1 MISITAMIAPDV
13 AAPIPAVASAGSTA
27 LADLSHL
34 GPMMAV
40 AIWSLLLLLS
50 DAFAGPGF
58 RGFQRRIALVGLAI
72 AAGLG
77 VMQFGMIEYDAGVS
91 VFSGLLSVDHFS
103 VLLDLGVIVV
113 AAGVIAFAGDY
124 ARSHRFE
131 YGEQESL
138 ILIAA
143 FGMMIL
149 NHACD
154 LVAIFLGIETM
165 SIAIYVLVGARWNS
179 RASSEAALKY
189 FIMGAFSSGI
199 LLMGIALMYGATGT
213 TNLDQLAA
221 SIGQIFTAWGAAQP
235 YVELVVQSEALR
247 AAGQALPPPEAVAD
261 AVDKSVIGMAPAAL
275 FIPGVFLLLAGL
287 LFKVSAVPFHMWT
300 PDAYDGA
307 PTPTTAFMAA
317 GVKIGGFAA
326 LLKVFVG
333 TLATQRL
340 ATAPY
345 GWTSV
350 VAVIAL
356 LTMTVGNFAAVRQ
369 PNVKRLLA
377 YSSIA
382 HVGYILVGIVAAANF
397 YGHAYSVGTLRP
409 ADQIEWSRLTGDFS
423 VAAVL
428 FYVLTYAVATLGAF
442 ACVSWY
448 GANKIEGTTA
458 HEWSG
463 LAQRHPAM
471 ALGLT
476 ICLLSLMGMPPTVGF
491 FGKVGLFR
499 AALENDNI
507 MMRVLVIAALLN
519 SVVGAYYYLRLIVS
533 MYFRPPGS
541 TDMPTLPGRG
551 ARVVVGV
558 AAVGCLGLGVLGDA
572 SFRRAELAAAGFPYA
587 AGSEQ
592 RSYWV
597 DKLRT
602 RWEDADLAAEAKA
615 KGGDEDAQGKADAK
629 ADDKPA
635 DAKAPDAKAPD
646 AKAPDAK
653 APDAKAPDSK
663 AEPRPTMP
671 RGDAKAPDAQGRV
684 DGRIEARP
692 TTPPSGT
699 ATPTDAKA
707 PEAKAAEAKA
717 PAKPNP

>member
-1 MISITAMIAPDV
+1 MIALAPEV
-13 AAPIPAVASAGSTA
+13 AAAAAPVTAGATA

-34 GPMMAV
+34 GPMLVVAV
-40 AIWSLLLLLS
+40 WSLLLLVA

-58 RGFQRRIALVGLAI
+58 RGFQRRVALVGLGI
-72 AAGLG
+72 AGALAA
-77 VMQFGMIEYDAGVS
+77 MQFGTLEYDAGVS
-91 VFSGLLSVDHFS
+91 VFSGFLSVDHFS
-103 VLLDLGVIVV
+103 VLLDLGVI
-113 AAGVIAFAGDY
+113 AICAGVIGFAGDY

-131 YGEQESL
+131 YGEQETLVL
-138 ILIAA
+138 IGG

-149 NHACD
+149 NHATD

-199 LLMGIALMYGATGT
+199 LLMGIALLYGATGT
-213 TNLDQLAA
+213 TNLDQLASA
-221 SIGQIFTAWGAAQP
+221 IAQVFTQWGSAQP
-235 YVELVVQSEALR
+235 YVELVMQSD
-247 AAGQALPPPEAVAD
+247 AARIAGEALPPAEAVRA

-275 FIPGVFLLLAGL
+275 FIPGMFLLLAAM

-333 TLATQRL
+333 SFATQRL

-369 PNVKRLLA
+369 TNVKRLLA

-382 HVGYILVGIVAAANF
+382 HVGYILVGVVAAANF
-397 YGHAYSVGTLRP
+397 YGHAFAIGSLRP

-448 GANKIEGTTA
+448 GANKTEGTTA

-499 AALENDNI
+499 AALENDNV

-541 TDMPTLPGRG
+541 TDAPTLPGRG
-551 ARVVVGV
+551 ARVVVGLC
-558 AAVGCLGLGVLGDA
+558 AGTALALGLLADPA
-572 SFRRAELAAAGFPYA
+572 FRRAELAAAGFPYA
-587 AGSEQ
+587 AGSAQ
-592 RSYWV
+592 RASWV

-602 RWEDADLAAEAKA
+602 RWEDQELAAEDAAKA
-615 KGGDEDAQGKADAK
+615 GDAK
-629 ADDKPA
+629 AG
-635 DAKAPDAKAPD
+635 DAKAVDAKAGD
-646 AKAPDAK
+646 AKA
-653 APDAKAPDSK
+653 
-663 AEPRPTMP
+663 
-671 RGDAKAPDAQGRV
+671 GDAKAP
-684 DGRIEARP
+684 
-692 TTPPSGT
+692 
-699 ATPTDAKA
+699 TDAKA
-707 PEAKAAEAKA
+707 ADAKA